1 MKVKELIDQLKLLD
15 PDAFVV
21 VAGFETQCT
30 GLVAEA
36 DTIKECMTIPVRADR
51 MSGDRTLA
59 KDGSP
64 SVWLGWGDD
73 YRTEYFVS
81 AIDDT
86 DELA

>member
-1 MKVKELIDQLKLLD
+1 M
-15 PDAFVV
+15 
-21 VAGFETQCT
+21 
-30 GLVAEA
+30 AEA
-36 DTIKECMTIPVRADR
+36 DTIKECMTIPVRANS

-64 SVWLGWGDD
+64 SVQLRGGDD